1 MILRMT
7 EFDATRLVNNQ
18 NHDFLDDV
26 NLLIVFHMCNTVCSE
41 ILELV
46 SMHLSITIERNGL
59 IL

>member
-1 MILRMT
+1 MT